1 MAERRYSY
9 GGDLQIRQDAGS
21 PSPGTI
27 QGAIVVYGDT
37 APNPYGGLGPERM
50 LAGAWGPDA
59 DLLPWTCNLMHNRR
73 QQVGATGDG
82 LTVQDSDAALTAEL
96 VLPDSELGRETAYLA
111 RNGKVRGLSGEF
123 DILQQYVAADGV
135 RNVVRVA
142 GDAIG
147 LVDNPAYRKST
158 LNIRQNG
165 NPNVLLTGPAGAGKS
180 QVAAALIAD
189 LPRSVVLDFQSL
201 YAALL
206 QQIRDD
212 SGRYPPR
219 LAEHEYII
227 SLIAAIREDAIERAA
242 EQGVTVVLTN
252 SNGDPARRSVLL
264 GLLRTAAGGDGA
276 REQIVDPGIRVIVE
290 RLTLPGATEP
300 SQQCIDAGDRYYGVG
315 SLREY
320 IDNRTAERRTRRQR
334 RAAL

>member
-1 MAERRYSY
+1 MGQTF
-9 GGDLQIRQDAGS
+9 GGEFQIRQDAGS

-27 QGAIVVYGDT
+27 NGAVIVYGDV

-50 LAGAWGPDA
+50 LAGAWGPQVDRQ
-59 DLLPWTCNLMHNRR
+59 PWTANLMHNRR

-82 LTVQDSDAALTAEL
+82 LTVTDSDAALTAEL

-111 RNGKVRGLSGEF
+111 RQGKISGLSGEF
-123 DILQQYVAADGV
+123 DILQQYLAADGV
-135 RNVVRVA
+135 RNVARVA

-147 LVDNPAYRKST
+147 LVDNPAYRQST

-165 NPNVLLTGPAGAGKS
+165 NPNVLLTGPAAGGKS

-206 QQIRDD
+206 QQVKDD

-219 LAEHEYII
+219 LDIHEYVI

-290 RLTLPGATEP
+290 RLTLPGASEP
-300 SQQCIDAGDRYYGVG
+300 SQQCIEAADRYYGPG

-320 IDNRTAERRTRRQR
+320 IDNRTAERRRRR